1 MTGRN
6 IKKEKWIPCTYQF
19 EIQLK
24 MFKIV
29 FFVFRPL
36 VDYYGP
42 RRDLKNHTRGALT
55 GHYWPPPGLTLFFPA
70 RAHRFK
76 SIQTVRSHR
85 HAVWKLSNTLLL
97 VYHTHTLSHGHT
109 HTHNVNPFNLSFVFC
124 FVSFLLHS
132 NDDWNEARNTRNIAT
147 MTTTTPPLGWENNTD
162 TNQQLSGVV
171 NKSRSVCGWGKG
183 EKERQVVVGV
193 RSTWMTAND
202 CAATYLRSRLLFAS
216 EGWGRASFWRERYR
230 YICMRV
236 CVCVE

>member
-1 MTGRN
+1 
-6 IKKEKWIPCTYQF
+6 
-19 EIQLK
+19 

-109 HTHNVNPFNLSFVFC
+109 HTHTMWILLTCRLFFVLFR
-124 FVSFLLHS
+124 FFFIRMMI
-132 NDDWNEARNTRNIAT
+132 ETRRET
-147 MTTTTPPLGWENNTD
+147 RET
-162 TNQQLSGVV
+162 
-171 NKSRSVCGWGKG
+171 
-183 EKERQVVVGV
+183 
-193 RSTWMTAND
+193 
-202 CAATYLRSRLLFAS
+202 LRLWRRRRRLLDGKITLTRTNS
-216 EGWGRASFWRERYR
+216 S
-230 YICMRV
+230 V
-236 CVCVE
+236 V

>member
-1 MTGRN
+1 MLIRMDLSFHMWSLTKKRWKSHKKCSPQSLFLTTWLNKMTGRN

-109 HTHNVNPFNLSFVFC
+109 HTHTMWILLTCRLFFVLFR
-124 FVSFLLHS
+124 FFFIRMMI
-132 NDDWNEARNTRNIAT
+132 ETRRET
-147 MTTTTPPLGWENNTD
+147 RET
-162 TNQQLSGVV
+162 
-171 NKSRSVCGWGKG
+171 
-183 EKERQVVVGV
+183 
-193 RSTWMTAND
+193 
-202 CAATYLRSRLLFAS
+202 LRLWRRRRRLLDGKITLTRTNS
-216 EGWGRASFWRERYR
+216 S
-230 YICMRV
+230 V
-236 CVCVE
+236 V